1 MIVVRLLH
9 MKKLFLLFLMV
20 VPLIVMAESI
30 TFMNSDATVIDSGP
44 MASENVNQEE
54 HAKCQDAVANEL
66 KNNLVGR
73 QVTWTENVTY
83 HMNNARGLVGLLL
96 QSATGLGDVS
106 YTLEYTGVIESVLG
120 DNNVKCIIQSVRI
133 LDPALASINY
143 IKNRARAQDD
153 ASRTI
158 GQTRAVELSQFKF
171 ND

>member
-1 MIVVRLLH
+1 MSDVKLLH
-9 MKKLFLLFLMV
+9 MKKLLLLSLIV
-20 VPLIVMAESI
+20 VPIIVMAEPI
-30 TFMNSDATVIDSGP
+30 TFKNGVATVIDSEP
-44 MASENVNQEE
+44 MAGAYVNQEE
-54 HAKCQDAVANEL
+54 QAKCQDAVANEL
-66 KNNLVGR
+66 KKNLVGR
-73 QVTWTENVTY
+73 QGTWTENVTY

-96 QSATGLGDVS
+96 QSATGLGNVS

-158 GQTRAVELSQFKF
+158 GQIRVVELSQFKF